1 MEVLPFNVRS
11 LRRRAF
17 KEVKRISMHQ
27 PVRPHLRKSEKKW
40 RSDAF
45 ILRCL
50 LSEEYGKDP
59 GKNCV
64 DSFGGRNA
72 SVKISVPLLSLLPL
86 NK

>member
-40 RSDAF
+40 RRDAF

-50 LSEEYGKDP
+50 LSGEYGKDP

-72 SVKISVPLLSLLPL
+72 SVKISVPPLSLLPL

>member
-50 LSEEYGKDP
+50 LSGEYGKDP

-64 DSFGGRNA
+64 DSFGGATLRL
-72 SVKISVPLLSLLPL
+72 KYQSLP
-86 NK
+86 